1 MNRLALGTAQFGL
14 NYGIANQTGQISIKK
29 GQEIINAAKKSG
41 IDTLDTAILYG
52 KSEDVLG
59 NIGITNLKVITKL
72 PEISQ
77 TKHIKSHIKQ
87 LLKASFKRLKVDKVA
102 GLLLHR
108 PLQLLEPGYDKIYQV
123 LKELRQEG
131 LVEKIGYSIYSP
143 TDLDV
148 LWDSFHPDIVQ
159 APFSVFDRRLLA
171 TGWLHKMHQAG
182 TEVHTRS
189 IFLQGLLLMDKD
201 SRPTK
206 FQKWENLWSKWY
218 TWLKSQ
224 DISAVQAALNFV
236 LSHQEI
242 NRVVIGVDNVLHLK
256 EILRM
261 ACDSDT
267 SIIPDSIFSNDEL
280 LLNPANW
287 EQI

>member
-148 LWDSFHPDIVQ
+148 LWDSFHPDIV
-159 APFSVFDRRLLA
+159 
-171 TGWLHKMHQAG
+171 
-182 TEVHTRS
+182 
-189 IFLQGLLLMDKD
+189 
-201 SRPTK
+201 
-206 FQKWENLWSKWY
+206 
-218 TWLKSQ
+218 
-224 DISAVQAALNFV
+224 
-236 LSHQEI
+236 
-242 NRVVIGVDNVLHLK
+242 
-256 EILRM
+256 
-261 ACDSDT
+261 
-267 SIIPDSIFSNDEL
+267 
-280 LLNPANW
+280 
-287 EQI
+287 